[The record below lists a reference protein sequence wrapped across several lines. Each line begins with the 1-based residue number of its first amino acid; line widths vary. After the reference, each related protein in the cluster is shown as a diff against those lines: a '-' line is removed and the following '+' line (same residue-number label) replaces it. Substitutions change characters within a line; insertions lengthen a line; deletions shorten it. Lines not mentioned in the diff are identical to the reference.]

1 MCACQSRI
9 SDPRFVKFE
18 SPIQIPMQKSS
29 LPPSYLLGRFSS
41 SAYSLSLSARF
52 PLSLSSPRA
61 PHVIAVD
68 SEPRELSLSL
78 VHLSL
83 HFLLPRELASKS
95 TPAARPP
102 RSLLPSV
109 ALAAVPPRAQSL
121 PEPLPPALLS
131 SACRLGR
138 LSVPAGQLSSPE
150 PCLSSCPAPKPP
162 EESLFPLPL
171 SFSFQKGFK

>member
-83 HFLLPRELASKS
+83 HFLPPGVELSPSKSHAVASRALPRSPS
-95 TPAARPP
+95 SSAACAACAA
-102 RSLLPSV
+102 LPCRGSV
-109 ALAAVPPRAQSL
+109 TRARAVPPGSPSPSRVPLGPPLRAGRPTKL
-121 PEPLPPALLS
+121 TRAVPLLLS
-131 SACRLGR
+131 RA
-138 LSVPAGQLSSPE
+138 
-150 PCLSSCPAPKPP
+150 
-162 EESLFPLPL
+162 
-171 SFSFQKGFK
+171 

>member
-68 SEPRELSLSL
+68 SEPRELSLSRSSL
-78 VHLSL
+78 SPFSPSRRRTLALEIARRCFARAPAIAVVVSCLRRLCRAALPRLCNACPSRSTRLSL
-83 HFLLPRELASKS
+83 SLPRAAWAASPCR
-95 TPAARPP
+95 PAN
-102 RSLLPSV
+102 
-109 ALAAVPPRAQSL
+109 
-121 PEPLPPALLS
+121 
-131 SACRLGR
+131 
-138 LSVPAGQLSSPE
+138 
-150 PCLSSCPAPKPP
+150 
-162 EESLFPLPL
+162 
-171 SFSFQKGFK
+171 